1 MPNFQK
7 FFLNFDLNFGTHG
20 SSTILSF
27 LIVSILSFHFT
38 EVALFI
44 YPLVTFSKT
53 VILCPF
59 PAKTFIKFFSEQM
72 RDKSPLNTPLSILGQ
87 MLECGYI

>member
-53 VILCPF
+53 VILCHF
-59 PAKTFIKFFSEQM
+59 LQKRLLNFFF
-72 RDKSPLNTPLSILGQ
+72 LN
-87 MLECGYI
+87 

>member
-59 PAKTFIKFFSEQM
+59 PAKTFINFFFLE
-72 RDKSPLNTPLSILGQ
+72 LNIFLNKCVIKAL
-87 MLECGYI
+87 